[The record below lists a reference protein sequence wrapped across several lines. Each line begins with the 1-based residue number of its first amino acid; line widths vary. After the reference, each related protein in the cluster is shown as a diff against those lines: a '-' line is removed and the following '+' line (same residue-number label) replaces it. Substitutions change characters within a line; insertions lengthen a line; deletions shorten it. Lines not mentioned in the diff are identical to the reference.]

1 MESTHMETR
10 AIYESKRP
18 KVVSAYQE
26 LKNILQA
33 IRHDEI
39 SVQEAMDLIQI
50 RETPKPNR
58 PYCKV
63 SEEGM
68 VQLYGVADQMIQM
81 YGDEW
86 DKMIKT
92 IKSGYIDN
100 YMKYNEYRIR
110 KSDMTPYRR
119 SLFSEDHEEKA

>member
-1 MESTHMETR
+1 MESFNMETR
-10 AIYESKRP
+10 EIFESKRP

-26 LKNILQA
+26 LTNILQA
-33 IRHDEI
+33 VKKSEI
-39 SVQEAMDLIQI
+39 SIQEAMNLIQI

-68 VQLYGVADQMIQM
+68 VQLYGVADQVIQM

-86 DKMIKT
+86 EKMIKT
-92 IKSGYIDN
+92 VKSGYVDN
-100 YMKYNEYRIR
+100 YIKYNEYRIR
-110 KSDMTPYRR
+110 KSDTTSYRK
-119 SLFSEDHEEKA
+119 SLFSEDD

>member
-1 MESTHMETR
+1 METR
-10 AIYESKRP
+10 TFFESKRP

-26 LKNILQA
+26 LTNILQA
-33 IRHDEI
+33 VKKNELTIQD
-39 SVQEAMDLIQI
+39 AMNLIQI

-68 VQLYGVADQMIQM
+68 VQLYGVSDQMIQM

-86 DKMIKT
+86 DNMIKT
-92 IKSGYIDN
+92 VKTGYMEK

-110 KSDMTPYRR
+110 KSDGTSYRK
-119 SLFSEDHEEKA
+119 SLFSEDD

>member
-1 MESTHMETR
+1 MESMNMETR
-10 AIYESKRP
+10 TFFESKRP

-26 LKNILQA
+26 LTNILQA
-33 IRHDEI
+33 VKKNELTIQD
-39 SVQEAMDLIQI
+39 AMNLIQI

-68 VQLYGVADQMIQM
+68 VQLYGVSDQMIQM

-86 DKMIKT
+86 DNMIKT
-92 IKSGYIDN
+92 VKTGYMEK

-110 KSDMTPYRR
+110 KSDGTSYRK
-119 SLFSEDHEEKA
+119 SLFSEDD

>member
-1 MESTHMETR
+1 MESFNMETR
-10 AIYESKRP
+10 EIFESKRP

-26 LKNILQA
+26 LTNILQA
-33 IRHDEI
+33 VKKSEI
-39 SVQEAMDLIQI
+39 SIQEAMNLIQI

-68 VQLYGVADQMIQM
+68 VQLYGVADQVIQM

-86 DKMIKT
+86 EKMIKT
-92 IKSGYIDN
+92 VKSGYVDN
-100 YMKYNEYRIR
+100 YIKYNEYRIR
-110 KSDMTPYRR
+110 KSDTTSYRR
-119 SLFSEDHEEKA
+119 SLFSEDD